1 MTVFIILVVLFGLLH
16 LPGLRTARPF
26 RETVDKLSWA
36 LGVTLL
42 VTASSHFLAPE
53 TLVAMMPPFLPAPM
67 PLVYISGV
75 AEAVIALGL
84 MVYRTR
90 RPAALAAIA
99 LLVAVFPA
107 NIYAAVSGAPI
118 PNYPESPLYRWL
130 RLPMQFLLIA
140 WACWVFR
147 RADE

>member
-53 TLVAMMPPFLPAPM
+53 TLVAMMPLLKVTDMTYDRSLLGRIVGYGTFVLES
-67 PLVYISGV
+67 VR
-75 AEAVIALGL
+75 LGL
-84 MVYRTR
+84 
-90 RPAALAAIA
+90 
-99 LLVAVFPA
+99 
-107 NIYAAVSGAPI
+107 
-118 PNYPESPLYRWL
+118 
-130 RLPMQFLLIA
+130 
-140 WACWVFR
+140 
-147 RADE
+147 D

>member
-1 MTVFIILVVLFGLLH
+1 MTVVIILVVLFGLLH
-16 LPGLRTARPF
+16 LPGLRTARAF

-42 VTASSHFLAPE
+42 VTASSHFLTPE

-67 PLVYISGV
+67 ALVYISGV

-84 MVYRTR
+84 MVHRTR

-118 PNYPESPLYRWL
+118 SNYPESPLYRWL

-140 WACWVFR
+140 WACWVYR